1 MDSKQLDR
9 IESKLDALDKRQD
22 KMDVHMAVYNEQLK
36 IHVAGVIEARAEI
49 KKNQDRIAKSESKI
63 YAAEGAL
70 KFIGLLATLGGLVLA
85 VVEIVKHVR

>member
-9 IESKLDALDKRQD
+9 MEAKLDALDKRQD

-36 IHVAGVIEARAEI
+36 IHVAGVIEARGEI
-49 KKNQDRIAKSESKI
+49 KKNQERLAKAENKI
-63 YAAEGAL
+63 SSAEGAL
-70 KFIGLLATLGGLVLA
+70 KFIGLLATIGGLVLA